1 MIETKKKTISVK
13 MATKQKCILYGLFVM
28 LYGVADMVA
37 SIYNNEK
44 WCIAI
49 TIVAFVGLLYRF
61 MWDSRHKKEK
71 GDEMSCQNMLEAIG
85 YMTILEIAVDII
97 IIVIWYVLFGLLK
110 IKLDYSVMR
119 MASIVPDL
127 IVIKIGFQ
135 SVLIGLFFVRLE
147 ER

>member
-13 MATKQKCILYGLFVM
+13 MATKQKCILYGLLVM

-110 IKLDYSVMR
+110 IKLDYNVMR